1 MSTDAATASP
11 LQAGLAAMQAFFH
24 EGEPALR
31 RALEAFRAAEADV
44 RGSAEPATL
53 TLWLLG
59 MATALRYT
67 RRPEPM
73 EAGLQRARELVN
85 VAARGQGEAAAIPYR
100 TLVESLHRDLADV
113 VPARAGESLAAGVE
127 YSERT
132 VRMARRARRDDW
144 LAAALASRAD
154 LLARAAGDDRR
165 ALRRAVT
172 LYEEARRRWPT
183 RDAEG
188 RARVGIGYAAVLLA
202 VGQAGKA
209 ELAAR
214 ESLAALAV
222 RGDRYH
228 EAAARLV
235 RARALYALDL
245 DEALDEQA
253 AAADAYRMLGCRW
266 ELKQAEGTLR

>member
-1 MSTDAATASP
+1 MNTDTTTASP
-11 LQAGLAAMQAFFH
+11 LQAGLAAMQAFFR

-31 RALEAFRAAEADV
+31 RALDAFQAAEAGV
-44 RGSAEPATL
+44 RASTDSATL

-59 MATALRYT
+59 TATALRYT

-85 VAARGQGEAAAIPYR
+85 AAARAQGEAATIPYR
-100 TLVESLHRDLADV
+100 ALVESLYRDLADV
-113 VPARAGESLAAGVE
+113 VPAGARESLAAGLE

-144 LAAALASRAD
+144 LAAALSSRAD
-154 LLARAAGDDRR
+154 LLSRAAGDERR
-165 ALRRAVT
+165 VLRRAVT
-172 LYEEARRRWPT
+172 LYEEARRRWPA

-188 RARVGIGYAAVLLA
+188 RARVGIGYAAALLA
-202 VGQAGKA
+202 SGQAGKA
-209 ELAAR
+209 EITAR
-214 ESLAALAV
+214 ESLTVLTA
-222 RGDRYH
+222 RDDRYH

-235 RARALYALDL
+235 HARALYALGL

-253 AAADAYRMLGCRW
+253 AAAGAYRMLGCRW
-266 ELKQAEGTLR
+266 EIKQAEGALR